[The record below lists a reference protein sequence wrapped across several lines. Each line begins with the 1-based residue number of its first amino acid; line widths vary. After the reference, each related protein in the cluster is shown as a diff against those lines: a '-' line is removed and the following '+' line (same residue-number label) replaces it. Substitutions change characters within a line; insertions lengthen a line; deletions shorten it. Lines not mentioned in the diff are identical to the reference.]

1 MTVRAGVVGCGG
13 ISRSHTAAYAN
24 LEGVSLVA
32 LYDINPEALNARA
45 DEYNVVNCYTDYR
58 EMFELEKLDLISV
71 CTHAP
76 LHTPVTVAAAKSGIN
91 VLCEKPLAVDLQNAD

>member
-13 ISRSHTAAYAN
+13 ISRSHTAAYTN

-32 LYDINPEALNARA
+32 LYDINPEALNAWA
-45 DEYNVVNCYTDYR
+45 DEYDVVNCYTDYR
-58 EMFELEKLDLISV
+58 EMFELEKLDVISV